1 MARGSGPWPRWI
13 VVTDEIRAELRKRL
27 GDLDLLDELSDADVA
42 ALHALVQDARRQQR
56 DALVAAQQH
65 ALRFVP
71 ALLRKPL
78 LKLFVD

>member
-1 MARGSGPWPRWI
+1 L
-13 VVTDEIRAELRKRL
+13 TDAIRAELRGRL
-27 GDLDLLDELSDADVA
+27 GDFDLLDQLADADLA
-42 ALHALVQDARRQQR
+42 ALQALLEDARRQQR

>member
-1 MARGSGPWPRWI
+1 MS
-13 VVTDEIRAELRKRL
+13 DELRADLRQRL
-27 GDLDLLDELSDADVA
+27 GDLDLLDELTDADVA
-42 ALHALVQDARRQQR
+42 ALHALLEDARRQQR

>member
-1 MARGSGPWPRWI
+1 M
-13 VVTDEIRAELRKRL
+13 DEITGVDALRAELRRRL
-27 GDLDLLDELSDADVA
+27 GDLDLLDALGDADVA
-42 ALHALVQDARRQQR
+42 ALHALVEGARRQQR

>member
-1 MARGSGPWPRWI
+1 VS
-13 VVTDEIRAELRKRL
+13 DEIRADLRRRL
-27 GDLDLLDELSDADVA
+27 GDLDLLDALSDADLA
-42 ALHALVQDARRQQR
+42 RLQALVQDARRQQR
-56 DALVAAQQH
+56 DALAQAQQH

>member
-1 MARGSGPWPRWI
+1 MNADLR
-13 VVTDEIRAELRKRL
+13 TELQRRL
-27 GDLDLLDELSDADVA
+27 GNELLKPLSDTDVA
-42 ALHALVQDARRQQR
+42 KLHALLEDARRQQR

-78 LKLFVD
+78 LALLGNSP